1 MALNLLQLCTR
12 ALDELS
18 SFNVPN
24 FIIGNPDDIAKTLL
38 AAAFKVGEELVRDYD
53 WNEMSR
59 TATVSTVISTTLYD
73 LEEDYDR
80 LAPDTM
86 WNATEYRRMFGPT
99 TRRQWAA
106 ITNSQVDPALTHYWR
121 LFGGRIQVDPVPASV
136 FTFSYEYLS
145 KVYCRSSGGAD
156 LVDGWVNDTDVP
168 VLPGDIFIHGI
179 RYYFSEAKT
188 LPGSLKAAAEYD
200 AVIQSRQNKN
210 VPGEAVNMA
219 AGVRTP
225 GTDLRSLN
233 IPDRIDT

>member
-1 MALNLLQLCTR
+1 MALSLLQICTR
-12 ALDELS
+12 ALDEIS

-24 FIIGNPDDIAKTLL
+24 TIIDNTDDTAKTLL

-53 WNEMSR
+53 WNECSR
-59 TATVSTVISTTLYD
+59 TATVNTVISTTLYA
-73 LEEDYDR
+73 LEADYER

-121 LFGGRIQVDPVPASV
+121 LFGGQIQVDPAPASV
-136 FTFSYEYLS
+136 FSFSYEYLS
-145 KVYCRSSGGAD
+145 KVYCQSSGGSERA
-156 LVDGWVNDTDVP
+156 DGWVADSDVP
-168 VLPGDIFIHGI
+168 LLPADLFIYGV
-179 RYYFSEAKT
+179 RYYFSDAKA
-188 LPGSLKAAAEYD
+188 LPGSMKAAAEYD

-210 VPGEAVNMA
+210 VPSEAVNMA
-219 AGVRTP
+219 AGVRAP

-233 IPDRIDT
+233 IPDRIDN